1 LLINLADK
9 YRLPAIAA
17 WKYIALD
24 GALMAYGLDLANEYR
39 RAASYIDRI
48 LKGEKPGNLPVQ
60 GPNKLELVI
69 NMKTAKNLDL
79 DVPLHLQELADE
91 VIE

>member
-1 LLINLADK
+1 LAVDH
-9 YRLPAIAA
+9 RLPSIAA

-24 GALMAYGLDLANEYR
+24 GTLMAYGFDLTNEYR

-60 GPNKLELVI
+60 GPNKFELVM
-69 NMKTAKNLDL
+69 NMKTAKKLGL